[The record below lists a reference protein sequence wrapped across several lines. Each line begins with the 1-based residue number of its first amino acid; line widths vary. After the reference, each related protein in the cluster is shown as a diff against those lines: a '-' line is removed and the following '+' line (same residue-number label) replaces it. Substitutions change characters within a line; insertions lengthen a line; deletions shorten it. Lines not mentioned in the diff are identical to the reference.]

1 MFELPLFPLNT
12 VLFPG
17 MPMALRIFEER
28 YKLMIGKCIEEERP
42 FGVVLIKK
50 GSEVLGPIAEPHLV
64 GCTAE
69 IIEVEEL
76 KHGRMNIGAIGRERF
91 QIVSLNQDS
100 SYLVGQVER
109 FPLIGDDSEIM
120 DTAARRLRPWVINYM
135 DELSRIEG
143 LELDSLEVPEEP
155 KPMAYLAA
163 TLLQIPPG
171 QKQKLLATE
180 QATKMLVDM
189 HALYRREV
197 AFLKV
202 MIEHDEADQGSFSLN

>member
-109 FPLIGDDSEIM
+109 FPLTGDDSEIM

-143 LELDSLEVPEEP
+143 LELDSLEVPEDP

>member
-1 MFELPLFPLNT
+1 
-12 VLFPG
+12 
-17 MPMALRIFEER
+17 
-28 YKLMIGKCIEEERP
+28 MISRCIEEERP

-50 GSEVLGPIAEPHLV
+50 GAEALGPIAEPHLV

-76 KHGRMNIGAIGRERF
+76 NQGRMNIGAIGRERF

-100 SYLVGQVER
+100 SYLVGQVEQ
-109 FPLIGDDSEIM
+109 FPLTGDDSEIM

-155 KPMAYLAA
+155 KSMAYLAA
-163 TLLQIPPG
+163 TLLQIPAG
-171 QKQKLLATE
+171 QKQELLATE
-180 QATKMLVDM
+180 EATKMLVDM
-189 HALYRREV
+189 HTLYRREV

-202 MIEHDEADQGSFSLN
+202 MIEHNESDQGSFSLN

>member
-17 MPMALRIFEER
+17 MPMALHIFEER
-28 YKLMIGKCIEEERP
+28 YKLMIGKCVEEKRP

-50 GSEVLGPIAEPHLV
+50 GTEALGPIAEPYLV

-76 KHGRMNIGAIGRERF
+76 KQGRMNIGAIGRERF
-91 QIVSLNQDS
+91 QIVSLDRDS
-100 SYLVGQVER
+100 AYLIGQVER
-109 FPLIGDDSEIM
+109 FPLAGDDSEIM

-180 QATKMLVDM
+180 QATKMLVEM

-202 MIEHDEADQGSFSLN
+202 MVEHDEADQGSFSLN

>member
-1 MFELPLFPLNT
+1 
-12 VLFPG
+12 
-17 MPMALRIFEER
+17 MALRIFEER

-50 GSEVLGPIAEPHLV
+50 GAEALGPLAETHLV

-76 KHGRMNIGAIGRERF
+76 SQGRMNIGAIGRERF
-91 QIVSLNQDS
+91 QILSYNQGY

-109 FPLIGDDSEIM
+109 FPLAGDASEIM

-143 LELDSLEVPEEP
+143 LELNSLEVPEEP

-189 HALYRREV
+189 RAIYRREV